1 MRNRLNVIWQGK
13 RTTARFPDYLWRF
26 AMVASGKADVTLHDD
41 IQDYLSK
48 CTGTDPQLEK
58 WTASDLV
65 RDYLVREID
74 CGLLY
79 AGFNPGNSR
88 APGHVP
94 SPGLSAAEARP
105 ITDEHKRPRG
115 GTPSAS

>member
-1 MRNRLNVIWQGK
+1 MRNRLNVFWNGK

-26 AMVASGKADVTLHDD
+26 AMIATGKADVTIHDD

-58 WTASDLV
+58 WTASYLV
-65 RDYLVREID
+65 RDYLIREIE
-74 CGLLY
+74 CGLLDALY

-88 APGHVP
+88 APGP
-94 SPGLSAAEARP
+94 GQSPQVRAAEACP
-105 ITDEHKRPRG
+105 ISGKH
-115 GTPSAS
+115 